1 MDRRLPGILLFGLL
15 LTACGEAGAPASP
28 AVSSGSPVAGPADN
42 SPAGPPS
49 SAAPAATE
57 LAAFERIELTDVR
70 TGDHF
75 NLGGFQ
81 GKQVIIEGMAT
92 W

>member
-1 MDRRLPGILLFGLL
+1 MKRRWPGIILPALL
-15 LTACGEAGAPASP
+15 LTACGEAAGPASP
-28 AVSSGSPVAGPADN
+28 AAPPSAAAAPTDSPVAGP
-42 SPAGPPS
+42 PASTAPS
-49 SAAPAATE
+49 ATTD

-70 TGDHF
+70 TGEHF